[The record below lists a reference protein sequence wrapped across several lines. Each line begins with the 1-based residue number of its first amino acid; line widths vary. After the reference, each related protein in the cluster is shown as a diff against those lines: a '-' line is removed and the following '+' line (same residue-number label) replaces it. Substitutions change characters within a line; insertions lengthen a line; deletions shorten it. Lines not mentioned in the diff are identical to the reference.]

1 MGITHYHKEI
11 WGIPD
16 VLSEEICPPPWFVA
30 HKQNNVILPTKIKY
44 FVPCNKYCANHI
56 TL

>member
-1 MGITHYHKEI
+1 MSITHFHKEI

-30 HKQNNVILPTKIKY
+30 HETKQCHTPN
-44 FVPCNKYCANHI
+44 
-56 TL
+56 